1 MQKITIKTSK
11 IVLLCC
17 VSLVILISLTH
28 AEQYDSEIII
38 FIAKINGSNI
48 TLLTLEDF
56 AKDIATDPKNAR
68 DSWLIEMVG
77 GPTIDENCD
86 TYNCPS
92 YTFSDLKTYYW
103 HTLIAG
109 VEKYSNQNK
118 LDYVGFSNGCRV
130 ALDSLKNWSSGKN
143 NAGYYFD
150 SVTGQY
156 ILTDLASNPV
166 DTFVGLGCPGAL
178 NGSSHV
184 VNQLIVNGGNVLAKY
199 IEKNISHI
207 SGRKFAMDLDLDFD
221 LFWPSGKISLN
232 LGTYYYN
239 ISKAS
244 DDPQS
249 GNGLFIDKFYL
260 IAGEDSI
267 SEFGQHNED
276 DGIVPLQDPI
286 AINKTVSYHTG
297 NLLIVTNPH
306 HRLPDVDSIQNY
318 IKKILKG

>member
-130 ALDSLKNWSSGKN
+130 ALDSLKNYSVTGKN

-150 SVTGQY
+150 SVTG
-156 ILTDLASNPV
+156 
-166 DTFVGLGCPGAL
+166 
-178 NGSSHV
+178 
-184 VNQLIVNGGNVLAKY
+184 
-199 IEKNISHI
+199 
-207 SGRKFAMDLDLDFD
+207 
-221 LFWPSGKISLN
+221 
-232 LGTYYYN
+232 
-239 ISKAS
+239 
-244 DDPQS
+244 
-249 GNGLFIDKFYL
+249 
-260 IAGEDSI
+260 
-267 SEFGQHNED
+267 
-276 DGIVPLQDPI
+276 
-286 AINKTVSYHTG
+286 
-297 NLLIVTNPH
+297 
-306 HRLPDVDSIQNY
+306 
-318 IKKILKG
+318 